1 MGVAKITLSSAGPE
15 TGPFDLYTNLDGF
28 TTPFEVGVSKAAL
41 LAGFVSNNF
50 PYYPVYPGLGQP
62 TTVRIKSTLFCINYI
77 DVAVTYPVTT
87 TTTTT
92 STTTTTISPS

>member
-15 TGPFDLYTNLDGF
+15 TGPFDLYTNLDGY

-50 PYYPVYPGLGQP
+50 PYSPVYPGLGQP
-62 TTVRIKSTLFCINYI
+62 VTVRIKSTLFCINYS
-77 DVAVTYPVTT
+77 DVAVTYPTT

-92 STTTTTISPS
+92 VAPS